1 MIYLITQ
8 TKKKC
13 MYSSKNSN
21 KKLHIMKKILSA
33 VSIVVLCL
41 QTNTMLAQSRLGA
54 TANMNVSRYRLPGSS
69 GNQKGKSNIG
79 FNLGLAGDFEIIP
92 KYLYLQPELLFS
104 LRGYKSSSGNTKY
117 NLTYIEVPVCAT
129 FKYPIK
135 NAGKVYAGLG
145 PNFAIALG
153 GKVKSG
159 STNQKLKIGNKDTD
173 DFKSLDIGLNFLLG
187 FELEENWFF
196 NIRHTLGLSNV
207 EPGNN
212 GGTVKTANWQF
223 GLGYYF

>member
-1 MIYLITQ
+1 MTSLITQ
-8 TKKKC
+8 NKKY
-13 MYSSKNSN
+13 MYSSKN

-41 QTNTMLAQSRLGA
+41 QTNTILAQSRFGA
-54 TANMNVSRYRLPGSS
+54 TANMNVSRYRLPSGSS
-69 GNQKGKSNIG
+69 NEKGKSNIG
-79 FNLGLAGDFEIIP
+79 FNVGLAGDFEIMP
-92 KYLYLQPELLFS
+92 KYLYLQPEVLFS
-104 LRGYKSSSGNTKY
+104 LRSYKTPSGGTKF
-117 NLTYIEVPVCAT
+117 NFTMIEIPVSAT

-153 GKVKSG
+153 GKIKGG
-159 STNQKLKIGNKDTD
+159 STSRKMNLGSADSD
-173 DFKSLDIGLNFLLG
+173 DFKRLDIGLNFLLG

-207 EPGNN
+207 EPSKN
-212 GGTVKTANWQF
+212 GGTVKTGNWQF